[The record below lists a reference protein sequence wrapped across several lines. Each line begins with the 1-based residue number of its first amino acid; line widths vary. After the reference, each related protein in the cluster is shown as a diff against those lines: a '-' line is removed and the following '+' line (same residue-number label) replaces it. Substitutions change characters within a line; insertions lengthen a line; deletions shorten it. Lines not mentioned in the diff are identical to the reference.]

1 MTILVIFTFL
11 LDFRVSKSFRMYLSL
26 FDSTG
31 SIWTKLNVE
40 YHDTSSHK
48 HKIVLFVTT
57 LPLFMS
63 MALAKL
69 ATFYSGT
76 TIDSLTQT
84 RSSDKKCI

>member
-11 LDFRVSKSFRMYLSL
+11 LDFRCSKAFRMYLSL

-31 SIWTKLNVE
+31 SIQMRFSVE
-40 YHDTSSHK
+40 CHDTSSHK
-48 HKIVLFVTT
+48 HKIVLLVTT
-57 LPLFMS
+57 LPLFMN

-84 RSSDKKCI
+84 RSSDKKYI